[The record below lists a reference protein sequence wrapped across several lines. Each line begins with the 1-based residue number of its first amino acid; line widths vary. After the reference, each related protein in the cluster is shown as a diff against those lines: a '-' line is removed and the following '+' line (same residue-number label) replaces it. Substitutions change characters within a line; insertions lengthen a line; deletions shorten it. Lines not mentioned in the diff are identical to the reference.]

1 MAAGTHSVEESLA
14 WESRW
19 APRAAIAAIL
29 AGLCTVGGAVIP
41 ITAFRNP
48 PHVTLVEG
56 LRDAAGTANP
66 GPGARTV
73 LFLDDRLAQLTIAQ
87 VLTSLAAPLAA
98 LALVY
103 LYRAVRARRPEFRQ
117 GALVAAVAGAVLVS
131 VAGLVL
137 QIALDISVS
146 DFASSSDQ
154 MSKAVNDALQ
164 PSVASAAQLLGLVGK
179 LALAFA
185 VVVISLNA
193 MRVGLLTR
201 FLGILGILAGVTT
214 IVVNLPIVQ
223 AFWLVGLGL
232 LFLRRLPGGTPPAW
246 ETGAAEPWPTRQETM
261 EQQGRL
267 PGGRSAPAKAPPP
280 PPSGA
285 PESAPDL
292 PGHPRSKKKK
302 RRR

>member
-1 MAAGTHSVEESLA
+1 MAAGTHSAEESLA
-14 WESRW
+14 WEARW
-19 APRAAIAAIL
+19 ASRAAIAAIL
-29 AGLCTVGGAVIP
+29 AGLCTVAGAVIP

-56 LRDAAGTANP
+56 LHDAAGTANP
-66 GPGARTV
+66 GPGERTV
-73 LFLDDRLAQLTIAQ
+73 RFLDDRLAQLTIAQ
-87 VLTSLAAPLAA
+87 ILTSLAAPLAA
-98 LALVY
+98 LALIY
-103 LYRAVRARRPEFRQ
+103 LYRAIRARRPEFRQ

-131 VAGLVL
+131 ITGLVL
-137 QIALDISVS
+137 QIALDVSVS
-146 DFASSSDQ
+146 DFASSSDHT
-154 MSKAVNDALQ
+154 STAVNDALQ
-164 PSVASAAQLLGLVGK
+164 PAAAGAAQLLGLVGK

-214 IVVNLPIVQ
+214 IIVNLPIVQ

-246 ETGAAEPWPTRQETM
+246 ETGRAEPWPSRQDMM
-261 EQQGRL
+261 EQQGKL

-280 PPSGA
+280 AAADPLPPG
-285 PESAPDL
+285 PEATAHS
-292 PGHPRSKKKK
+292 RSKKKK